1 MTSNCGHNHDQD
13 HSHAHNHGS
22 GLGHHHHHHDL
33 HGRQLFWAVLIN
45 VVLTV
50 VQLVGGLMSGSLA
63 LVADAVHNFSDA
75 GSLAIAAFARK
86 VAGLPPSERMTY
98 GYGRAEILGALVN
111 STTLVIVG
119 IYLLYESV
127 DRFLH
132 PQPVDGWVVI
142 IVAGVAL
149 VIDALTAFLTYKGAK
164 DSVNIRAAFVHN
176 VSDALASV
184 VVIIAGSVIL
194 LMGWHW
200 VDLVATVLIS
210 VYILYQSYFL
220 IRECLSVLMQ
230 GVPPDIDVNQVR
242 EELQKVGPIV
252 DVHHIHIWQLHEAF
266 RSIEAHLV
274 LNAESLDELEKIKQ
288 AAKQVLREKFRITH
302 STLEIE
308 LGPESNCESCSPVRP

>member
-127 DRFLH
+127 DRF
-132 PQPVDGWVVI
+132 PSSP
-142 IVAGVAL
+142 
-149 VIDALTAFLTYKGAK
+149 
-164 DSVNIRAAFVHN
+164 
-176 VSDALASV
+176 AS
-184 VVIIAGSVIL
+184 
-194 LMGWHW
+194 
-200 VDLVATVLIS
+200 
-210 VYILYQSYFL
+210 
-220 IRECLSVLMQ
+220 
-230 GVPPDIDVNQVR
+230 
-242 EELQKVGPIV
+242 
-252 DVHHIHIWQLHEAF
+252 
-266 RSIEAHLV
+266 
-274 LNAESLDELEKIKQ
+274 
-288 AAKQVLREKFRITH
+288 
-302 STLEIE
+302 
-308 LGPESNCESCSPVRP
+308 